1 MIYGSN
7 VNINANNEIEMDSI
21 KLHKIIFLYN
31 ALEDGWTINKKGD
44 LYIFNK
50 KHEGKKEVLLDNYL
64 RRFMV
69 KNFDINNIK

>member
-1 MIYGSN
+1 MDVMLGN
-7 VNINANNEIEMDSI
+7 TTEIEMDSI

-31 ALEDGWTINKKGD
+31 ALEDGWTINKKGN